1 MTMDKKFYI
10 AANWKMNASLT
21 FIDEYFASLESESKN
36 SNEMIICPPDMY
48 IKDVKEKA
56 PSFIKV
62 GAQNISPN
70 DPGAYTGECSGHMIT
85 DLSAEYAI
93 IGHSERREYHHET
106 NELIR
111 LKLLKAIEHKI
122 NPILCI
128 GESIEQRES
137 NQTIDVIDAQIRS
150 VLDSEVLSTK
160 TNMLIAY
167 EPIWAIGSGLTATP
181 DMANEVHAY
190 IHSVLSE
197 MSSNKIPILYG
208 GSMKSSNAKE
218 LLQMEHIHGGLIG
231 GASLD
236 ASEFLKIYN
245 IAEEI
250 RNG

>member
-1 MTMDKKFYI
+1 MDKKFYI
-10 AANWKMNASLT
+10 AANWKMNASLK
-21 FIDEYFASLESESKN
+21 FIDEYFASLGSECKN
-36 SNEMIICPPDMY
+36 SNEMIICPPDIY
-48 IKDVKEKA
+48 IKAVKEKA
-56 PSFIKV
+56 PSFIRV

-70 DPGAYTGECSGHMIT
+70 DSGAYTGECSGQMIA
-85 DLSAEYAI
+85 DQSAQYTI

-111 LKLLKAIEHKI
+111 LKVLKAIEHEI

-128 GESIEQRES
+128 GESIEQRDS
-137 NQTIDVIDAQIRS
+137 GKTLDVIDDQIKS
-150 VLDSEVLSTK
+150 VLDNEVLSTK

-197 MSSNKIPILYG
+197 MSSYKIPILYG

-250 RNG
+250 RHG